1 MSILD
6 EQRVIAIEEHYY
18 DPNVISH
25 FTGGDVRKGGIVKD
39 ELLEVGEKRIKSMNE
54 CGIDVQILSHAAP
67 STQRMDATT
76 GIPAFFKA
84 SISLRMIS
92 DANLLPPGLSTRR
105 TTAFTESSLRALRN
119 NLAVE
124 SPPTRPG
131 T

>member
-1 MSILD
+1 MIVVSILD

-67 STQRMDATT
+67 STNVWMQ
-76 GIPAFFKA
+76 
-84 SISLRMIS
+84 L
-92 DANLLPPGLSTRR
+92 
-105 TTAFTESSLRALRN
+105 
-119 NLAVE
+119 
-124 SPPTRPG
+124 
-131 T
+131 